1 MKKTETKNLVTLS
14 INKAILLQ
22 KSNTLYQLLQKLIN
36 TLFGKLSGGA
46 DNPLINLRKSYQ
58 FPL

>member
-36 TLFGKLSGGA
+36 TLFGK
-46 DNPLINLRKSYQ
+46 
-58 FPL
+58 